1 MAFTLTMP
9 KLSPTMEEGSIVKW
23 HQTEGKLAEAGSL
36 LIEVATD
43 KATVE
48 YNALDE
54 GYLRKILV
62 PEGKKARVGDP
73 IAIFTESADEDIS
86 SYQPEAVSK
95 GAPTSAA
102 PKQEAPAESAKAP
115 EPKSAPA
122 PAAASGLAQP
132 AFTPAPPVDH
142 DITDSASVKPAS
154 PLAKKLA
161 KEKGI
166 DIENL
171 KGSGPGGRVVSR
183 DLPHA
188 LSKGIIQFHSQRKP
202 TEKAG
207 AYEEE
212 PLSQMRKAI
221 GSRLQASKTFIPHF
235 YVSQKVDVTN
245 LVELRAQL
253 KALGIKL
260 TVNDFITKA
269 CAVALEHYPAINSGY
284 NSENNTIIRFKTIGI
299 SVAVQIDSGLITP
312 IVQHANFKRID
323 QIAQEVRALA
333 AKAKEGKLKPE
344 EFQGG
349 SFTISNLGAYGVS
362 QFGAILNPPQAAI
375 LAVAGIEDAAVIR
388 DGKPVA
394 TKQMM
399 LTLSADHRV
408 IDGADAAEF
417 LKGLKALLENPAG
430 LIV

>member
-23 HQTEGKLAEAGSL
+23 HKQPGDLAEAGSL

-54 GYLRKILV
+54 GYVRKIII
-62 PEGKKARVGDP
+62 PEGSKAKVGDP
-73 IAIFTESADEDIS
+73 IAIFSESADEDITN
-86 SYQPEAVSK
+86 YKPEGVSK
-95 GAPTSAA
+95 GPSPSSTSAS
-102 PKQEAPAESAKAP
+102 QEAPRDE
-115 EPKSAPA
+115 KSASPSSPPPSPA
-122 PAAASGLAQP
+122 PGLEQP
-132 AFTPAPPVDH
+132 IFTPAPPLNHDVD
-142 DITDSASVKPAS
+142 IGVTSKAAS
-154 PLAKKLA
+154 PLAKRLA
-161 KEKGI
+161 KEKNI

-171 KGSGPGGRVVSR
+171 QGSGPGGRVVSR

-188 LSKGIIQFHSQRKP
+188 LTKGVIQFHSQKKP

-207 AYEEE
+207 AYSEE

-221 GSRLQASKTFIPHF
+221 GKRLQASKTFIPHF
-235 YVSQKVDVTN
+235 YVGQKIDVTC
-245 LVELRAQL
+245 LMELRAQL

-269 CAVALEHYPAINSGY
+269 CAIALEHYPAINSGY
-284 NSENNTIIRFKTIGI
+284 NSENNTIIRFKTVGI
-299 SVAVQIDSGLITP
+299 CIAVQIDAGLITP

-323 QIAQEVRALA
+323 QISQEIKALA
-333 AKAKEGKLKPE
+333 AKAKEGTLKPE

-349 SFTISNLGAYGVS
+349 SFTISNLGSYGVT

-375 LAVAGIEDAAVIR
+375 LAVAGIEEAAIIK

-394 TKQMM
+394 AEQMT
-399 LTLSADHRV
+399 LTLSCDHRV
-408 IDGADAAEF
+408 VDGADAAQF
-417 LKGLKALLENPAG
+417 LKALKGLLENPAG
-430 LIV
+430 LIL

>member
-23 HQTEGKLAEAGSL
+23 HQSEGKLTEAGSL

-48 YNALDE
+48 YSALDE

-62 PEGKKARVGDP
+62 QEGKKARVGDP

-86 SYQPEAVSK
+86 SYQPEGVSK
-95 GAPTSAA
+95 GVQMTPTPEHS
-102 PKQEAPAESAKAP
+102 AP
-115 EPKSAPA
+115 EPPKSPRTNSAPETSVA
-122 PAAASGLAQP
+122 PGLAQP
-132 AFTPAPPVDH
+132 AFVPAPPIDH
-142 DITDSASVKPAS
+142 DISESSSIKPAS

-212 PLSQMRKAI
+212 PLTQMRKAI

-235 YVSQKVDVTN
+235 YVSQKVDATN

-269 CAVALEHYPAINSGY
+269 CAIALEHYPAINSGY
-284 NSENNTIIRFKTIGI
+284 NSENNTIIRFKTVGI
-299 SVAVQIDSGLITP
+299 SVAVQIEAGLITP
-312 IVQHANFKRID
+312 IIQHANFKRID

-394 TKQMM
+394 TKQMI
-399 LTLSADHRV
+399 LTLSCDHRV